1 MRWLFLYAH
10 ISVLYIVFSIY
21 PLWNPY
27 LVHLKKEREMH
38 YMDNKIISLFS
49 GCGGMDLGFERV
61 GFEIPVANEFDAT
74 IWETYKRNHKHTHL
88 IEGDIR
94 NVTKSDLEPYLKL
107 QPGEQLAGI
116 IGGPPCQSWS
126 VAGAGKG
133 IEDKR
138 GQLFFEY
145 IRVLRE
151 FRPQFFV
158 AENVPGMIA
167 KKHADAVD
175 RILSLFAE
183 SGYNVSVY
191 KTNACNYGLAQ
202 TRERIFYIGI
212 RTDLDIS
219 FVFPGGDPEHIVTL
233 KDAIWD
239 LRDNAVPTLARN
251 KRNPVAVNNHEYY
264 VDSYSPV
271 FMSRNRV
278 RSWDESGF
286 TVQASGRQC
295 QIHPNAPK
303 MQQISKDSYCFV
315 PGAKDRYR
323 RMSVREVARLQG
335 FPDDFEFM
343 YENANNGYK
352 MIGNAVPV
360 NMAEAIARNL
370 MDALKASFDIS
381 NSIRED

>member
-1 MRWLFLYAH
+1 MSY
-10 ISVLYIVFSIY
+10 
-21 PLWNPY
+21 
-27 LVHLKKEREMH
+27 
-38 YMDNKIISLFS
+38 KIISLFS
-49 GCGGMDLGFERV
+49 GCGGMDLGFERA